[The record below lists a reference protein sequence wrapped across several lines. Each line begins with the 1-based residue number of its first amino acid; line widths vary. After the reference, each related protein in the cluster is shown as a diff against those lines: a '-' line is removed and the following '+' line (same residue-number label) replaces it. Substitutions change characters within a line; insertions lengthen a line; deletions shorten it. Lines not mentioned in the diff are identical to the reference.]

1 MNFRQDEEHQDIL
14 EMVHDFAVNEVKPLA
29 AEIDRTEEF
38 PMKNVKM
45 MAEMG
50 LMGIP
55 FPEEY
60 GGAGMDTLAYIQ
72 TVEELSKYCASTG
85 VILSAH
91 TSLCA
96 TPIYQFGSEEQK
108 QKYLPKLC
116 SGEWIGAF
124 ALTEPNAGTDASG
137 QQTVA
142 VDAGDHWVLNGSKIF
157 ITNAGVA
164 DVFFVL
170 AMTDKSQGTKGIS
183 AFIVEKGAPGFS
195 FGTKEKKMGI
205 RGSST
210 YELIFEDCRIPKE
223 NLLGAQGKGFGIAMH
238 TLDGGRIGIAAQ
250 ALGIAEGALDRTI
263 AYVKERKQFGRTIG
277 QFQNTQ
283 FQLADMATKVEAAK
297 MMVYKAAMAKATQKV
312 YSVEAAQAKLYA
324 AEVAMEVTTKAVQLH
339 GGYGYIR
346 EYDVE
351 RMMRDAK
358 ITEIYEGTSEVQRMV
373 ISGNLLK

>member
-223 NLLGAQGKGFGIAMH
+223 NLLGPEGKGFPIAMH

-250 ALGIAEGALDRTI
+250 ALGIAEGALDRAI
-263 AYVKERKQFGRTIG
+263 AYTKERKQFGRSIA
-277 QFQNTQ
+277 QQQNTQ
-283 FQLADMATKVEAAK
+283 FKLADMAARIEAAQLL
-297 MMVYKAAMAKATQKV
+297 VYKAAMAKATQKV
-312 YSVEAAQAKLYA
+312 YSVEAAKAKLFA
-324 AEVAMEVTTKAVQLH
+324 AETAMAVTTEVVQLF

-373 ISGNLLK
+373 ISGALLK

>member
-108 QKYLPKLC
+108 QKYLVPLAK
-116 SGEWIGAF
+116 GEKTAEVTLQEGRYHQIKRMFGCFGAKVVS
-124 ALTEPNAGTDASG
+124 L
-137 QQTVA
+137 
-142 VDAGDHWVLNGSKIF
+142 HR
-157 ITNAGVA
+157 
-164 DVFFVL
+164 L
-170 AMTDKSQGTKGIS
+170 AMG
-183 AFIVEKGAPGFS
+183 
-195 FGTKEKKMGI
+195 
-205 RGSST
+205 
-210 YELIFEDCRIPKE
+210 
-223 NLLGAQGKGFGIAMH
+223 NLYLPVD
-238 TLDGGRIGIAAQ
+238 LP
-250 ALGIAEGALDRTI
+250 EGACRELT
-263 AYVKERKQFGRTIG
+263 
-277 QFQNTQ
+277 
-283 FQLADMATKVEAAK
+283 
-297 MMVYKAAMAKATQKV
+297 
-312 YSVEAAQAKLYA
+312 
-324 AEVAMEVTTKAVQLH
+324 AEELNRLQMHE
-339 GGYGYIR
+339 
-346 EYDVE
+346 
-351 RMMRDAK
+351 
-358 ITEIYEGTSEVQRMV
+358 S
-373 ISGNLLK
+373 

>member
-164 DVFFVL
+164 L
-170 AMTDKSQGTKGIS
+170 S
-183 AFIVEKGAPGFS
+183 
-195 FGTKEKKMGI
+195 
-205 RGSST
+205 
-210 YELIFEDCRIPKE
+210 LIHI
-223 NLLGAQGKGFGIAMH
+223 
-238 TLDGGRIGIAAQ
+238 
-250 ALGIAEGALDRTI
+250 
-263 AYVKERKQFGRTIG
+263 
-277 QFQNTQ
+277 
-283 FQLADMATKVEAAK
+283 
-297 MMVYKAAMAKATQKV
+297 
-312 YSVEAAQAKLYA
+312 
-324 AEVAMEVTTKAVQLH
+324 
-339 GGYGYIR
+339 
-346 EYDVE
+346 
-351 RMMRDAK
+351 
-358 ITEIYEGTSEVQRMV
+358 
-373 ISGNLLK
+373 